1 MNTGRPQHGESG
13 TSLRRAVTHG
23 IITVAFALA
32 CFAVAALSSG
42 GLRTTMIAVA
52 PAVMFIGAFGALW
65 ITYRTWRAGGRWQVW
80 QGASWFLLAAAVM
93 TMMAT
98 APALLE

>member
-1 MNTGRPQHGESG
+1 MQ
-13 TSLRRAVTHG
+13 RR
-23 IITVAFALA
+23 TVAVVALA
-32 CFAVAALSSG
+32 AA
-42 GLRTTMIAVA
+42 
-52 PAVMFIGAFGALW
+52 AVMFIGAFGALW

>member
-23 IITVAFALA
+23 IITVTFARVLRRGRTVLGRA
-32 CFAVAALSSG
+32 THHDDRRRPGRHVHRRVRCAVDHLPH
-42 GLRTTMIAVA
+42 VA
-52 PAVMFIGAFGALW
+52 
-65 ITYRTWRAGGRWQVW
+65 RRGRWQVA
-80 QGASWFLLAAAVM
+80 GASWFLLAAAVM